1 MKTIAILAAAG
12 LAGGAMGQL
21 DGMNVGA
28 GLPLVAVQ
36 DTATFF
42 GDSSGA
48 DQGAPFGSELNA
60 LYGTIS
66 GGTLQLGMT
75 GNLQANF
82 NKMWIFIDGVAGGE
96 QTLAGDNSDGGFGE
110 INNLGFTFD
119 NGFEP
124 DHGLRFEVGDG
135 FLGVNSFDLIDNTSA
150 SVFSAGGAGA
160 LPLTDA
166 TDGIV
171 TVGWDNANGAGVTD
185 ADASGA
191 LTATQGWEI
200 NIDLGAF
207 LGEVPSSVNVMAIV
221 TNGEGT
227 FASNQVLP
235 GIGGGDNLGARA
247 GGDFANNDFNGIAG
261 DQFATIVPAPASAA
275 LLGLGG
281 LAAVRR
287 RR

>member
-1 MKTIAILAAAG
+1 MKTVAILAAAG

-28 GLPLVAVQ
+28 GLPLVSVQ

-75 GNLQANF
+75 GNLEGNF

-96 QTLAGDNSDGGFGE
+96 QTLAGDNNDGGFGE

-124 DHGLRFEVGDG
+124 DHGLRFEVGSG
-135 FLGVNSFDLIDNTSA
+135 FFGVNAFDLIDNTA
-150 SVFSAGGAGA
+150 SSVVSGGGPGD
-160 LPLTDA
+160 LPLTDG
-166 TDGIV
+166 TDGV
-171 TVGWDNANGAGVTD
+171 TTIGWDNSNGAGVD
-185 ADASGA
+185 GSSAANA

-200 NIDLGAF
+200 EIDLAAF
-207 LGEVPSSVNVMAIV
+207 LGEVPSSVGVMAIV
-221 TNGEGT
+221 TSGDGG

-235 GIGGGDNLGARA
+235 GIGGGDNLGART
-247 GGDFANNDFNGIAG
+247 GGDFANKDFNGIAG

-281 LAAVRR
+281 LAAARR